1 MGPLEIKFKLWD
13 KETVHYS
20 DLLVSREFIE
30 DVAGCWQDH
39 VLEAVKRALQEL
51 IGSPAVEE
59 LK

>member
-1 MGPLEIKFKLWD
+1 
-13 KETVHYS
+13 VHYS

-59 LK
+59 VK